1 MQTVQTKILTQP
13 VTTSRIAEV
22 DMNNIPFG
30 RIFSDH
36 MLVARYEKGA
46 WQGAEIVPYQPLEMT
61 PAMSALNYGQS
72 IFEGMKATRCPD
84 GSIRL
89 FRPEENWNRMNYSA
103 YRMCMP
109 ELPKEIFI
117 EGLKELIALDRQW
130 VPSPEQGSLYIRPLM
145 FATDEYIGVKASEKY
160 LFTIFTC
167 PVGPY
172 YAEPVNLLVNPQF
185 IRAAIGGTGSAK
197 FAGNYAAAMYPDKLA
212 KAQGY
217 HNVLWLDA
225 KENRYIEECGT
236 MNVFFVIDGT
246 VITPNLSGTIL
257 QGITRNSLIH
267 LLKGE
272 GKYTVE
278 ERPITIH
285 EVQAAHR
292 EGRLE
297 EAFGAGTAA
306 TVSHINKI
314 GFNGY
319 DMVLPPVAGRKISNW
334 LGKRLLEVK
343 SGIKDPYGWS
353 VTV

>member
-1 MQTVQTKILTQP
+1 MQTVQTQILTRTVP
-13 VTTSRIAEV
+13 SSRISQV

-36 MLVARYEKGA
+36 MLTARYADGA
-46 WQGAEIVPYQPLEMT
+46 WQSVEIVPYQPLEMT

-72 IFEGMKATRCPD
+72 IFEGMKATRVDD

-103 YRMCMP
+103 HRMCMP
-109 ELPKEIFI
+109 PLPKEVFI
-117 EGLKELIALDRQW
+117 DGLKELISLDRQW
-130 VPSPEQGSLYIRPLM
+130 VPTQEQGALYIRPLM
-145 FATDEYIGVKASEKY
+145 FATDEYIGVKASESY

-172 YAEPVNLLVNPQF
+172 YAKPVNLLVNPQF
-185 IRAAIGGTGSAK
+185 VRAALGGTGSAK

-217 HNVLWLDA
+217 DNVLWLDA
-225 KENRYIEECGT
+225 KESRFIEECGT
-236 MNVFFVIDGT
+236 MNIFFVIDGK

-257 QGITRNSLIH
+257 QGITRNSLIT
-267 LLKGE
+267 LLKDKG
-272 GKYTVE
+272 YTVE

-319 DMVLPPVAGRKISNW
+319 DMELPAVEDRKVGNW
-334 LGKRLLEVK
+334 LGARLLEVK
-343 SGIKDPYGWS
+343 SGVEDTYGWS